1 MTIGSRNATA
11 AQKVALES
19 RIRDLSRDI
28 SEAAAAFRAWLRDQD
43 LNVQRLAGDV
53 DLAEINALSERIQAV
68 ASAVYAQLRTEP
80 GIMNI
85 ADAIALLE
93 MDDDPP
99 IAAVTAGLRAL
110 AERNA
115 A

>member
-1 MTIGSRNATA
+1 M
-11 AQKVALES
+11 
-19 RIRDLSRDI
+19 
-28 SEAAAAFRAWLRDQD
+28 
-43 LNVQRLAGDV
+43 
-53 DLAEINALSERIQAV
+53 

>member
-53 DLAEINALSERIQAV
+53 DSPRSTPCLSGSKRWQARFTL
-68 ASAVYAQLRTEP
+68 SSEP
-80 GIMNI
+80 SRGS
-85 ADAIALLE
+85 
-93 MDDDPP
+93 
-99 IAAVTAGLRAL
+99 
-110 AERNA
+110 
-115 A
+115 